1 MFDTWNF
8 ETNIRNIGNKK
19 SSEPGADGYM
29 MPDGACG
36 GAVAELPVSDTVP
49 AKPKALGV
57 QKELKQP
64 VSSHSS
70 RSSLST
76 RNKNSPLPPPPPPS
90 SPPPKIPEEVFTAEE
105 CVIYTKE
112 NKVIINPSYNPF
124 KGDEDDDKPP
134 PLPARPEAFGGTK
147 PKIRKK
153 PSFRKIKDL
162 MAPSQPPIMKGS
174 FTEIMERQRRKAD
187 GITEETIEMT
197 AFKQNY

>member
-36 GAVAELPVSDTVP
+36 GAVAVLPVSDPVP
-49 AKPKALGV
+49 AKPKVLGV

-64 VSSHSS
+64 VSFHSS

-76 RNKNSPLPPPPPPS
+76 RNKSSPLLPPPPPS
-90 SPPPKIPEEVFTAEE
+90 SPPPKIPDEVFTAEE
-105 CVIYTKE
+105 CVIYTNE
-112 NKVIINPSYNPF
+112 NKIIINPSYNPF
-124 KGDEDDDKPP
+124 EGDDEPP
-134 PLPARPEAFGGTK
+134 PLPARPYTLEGAR
-147 PKIRKK
+147 PKIKKK
-153 PSFRKIKDL
+153 PSFKKIKDL
-162 MAPSQPPIMKGS
+162 MDTSQPPIMKGS
-174 FTEIMERQRRKAD
+174 FAEIMERQRRKAD

-197 AFKQNY
+197 AFKQNN